1 MFSFAQNSAM
11 KDLSIYFQ
19 PIEFQDKFS
28 EQKIGGNIS
37 AYTTASFPEIK
48 KSGIAIVHVP
58 EFRGANRDSSSIES
72 EKFRHFLYDLSYG
85 IDWKFP
91 IYDLGNIL
99 PGNEL
104 KDTFYAVSNVV
115 SELVK
120 HNVLPIVVGGSQDLT
135 MALYKGYES
144 LEQMVNLCS
153 VDHQLD
159 LGSPDDEIHADG
171 YLSHLL
177 LQRPCYLFN
186 HANIGLQAPFAE
198 KAAFDLFEKLYF
210 DVCRLGEFN
219 SDFRKAEPHLR
230 NSDILSVDMKSIRSS
245 ELRTQDYI
253 SPNGFYADQIC
264 QITKYAGMSDKLT
277 SVGFFNYYPEKIPS
291 GLSFLLAQMIW
302 YLMDGFAQRKGDFP
316 AGSKKNYIK
325 FTVNLDDFKD
335 ELVFYKSNKS
345 ERWWMEVSYPGNH
358 RSKYDRHHMVPC
370 DKDDYERA
378 MKNEMPD
385 LWWKTYQKLI

>member
-1 MFSFAQNSAM
+1 M

-19 PIEFQDKFS
+19 ALEIKEQYSD
-28 EQKIGGNIS
+28 QKIGGQIQVHTEG
-37 AYTTASFPEIK
+37 AFPQIQK
-48 KSGIAIVHVP
+48 GGVAIIHVP
-58 EFRGANRDSSSIES
+58 EFRGVKEGVGEIEP
-72 EKFRHFLYDLSYG
+72 EKFRPFLYDLSCG
-85 IDWKFP
+85 IDWRFT

-99 PGNEL
+99 PGNEV
-104 KDTFYAVSNVV
+104 KDTFYALSNVV
-115 SELVK
+115 AELVK
-120 HNVLPIVVGGSQDLT
+120 NNVLPIVVGGSQDLT
-135 MALYKGYES
+135 MALYKGYET

-159 LGSPDDEIHADG
+159 LGSPEEEIHADG
-171 YLSHLL
+171 FLSHLL

-186 HANIGLQAPFAE
+186 HANIGLQAPFAQ
-198 KAAFDLFEKLYF
+198 KAEFDLFEKLYF

-264 QITKYAGMSDKLT
+264 QITKYAGISDKLT
-277 SVGFFNYYPEKIPS
+277 SVGVFNYYPEKSPS
-291 GLSFLLAQMIW
+291 ALSFLVAQMIW

-316 AGSKKNYIK
+316 AGSKKDYIK

-335 ELVFYKSNKS
+335 AIIFYKSNKS

-358 RSKYDRHHMVPC
+358 GSKYDRHHMIPC
-370 DKDDYERA
+370 NKDDYERA

-385 LWWKTYQKLI
+385 LWWKTYQKLS

>member
-1 MFSFAQNSAM
+1 M

-28 EQKIGGNIS
+28 EQKIGGYIS
-37 AYTTASFPEIK
+37 AHTAASFPEMK
-48 KSGIAIVHVP
+48 KGGIALVYVP
-58 EFRGANRDSSSIES
+58 EFRGANRDSSSIEA
-72 EKFRHFLYDLSYG
+72 EKFRSFLYDLSYG

-104 KDTFYAVSNVV
+104 KDTFYALSNVV
-115 SELVK
+115 AELVK

-159 LGSPDDEIHADG
+159 LGSPDEEIHADG

-230 NSDILSVDMKSIRSS
+230 NSDILSVDLKSIRSS

-264 QITKYAGMSDKLT
+264 QITKYAGISDKLT

-291 GLSFLLAQMIW
+291 GMSFLLAQMIW

-316 AGSKKNYIK
+316 AGSKKDYIR

-335 ELVFYKSNKS
+335 EIVFYKSNKS

-358 RSKYDRHHMVPC
+358 GSKYDRHHMVPC
-370 DKDDYERA
+370 NKDDYERA

>member
-1 MFSFAQNSAM
+1 MLSFAQNSAM

-28 EQKIGGNIS
+28 EQKIGGYIS
-37 AYTTASFPEIK
+37 AHTAASFPEMK
-48 KSGIAIVHVP
+48 KGGIALVYVP
-58 EFRGANRDSSSIES
+58 EFRGANRDSSSIEA
-72 EKFRHFLYDLSYG
+72 EKFRSFLYDLSYG

-104 KDTFYAVSNVV
+104 KDTFYALSNVV
-115 SELVK
+115 AELVK

-159 LGSPDDEIHADG
+159 LGSPDEEIHADG

-230 NSDILSVDMKSIRSS
+230 NSDILSVDLKSIRSS

-264 QITKYAGMSDKLT
+264 QITKYAGISDKLT

-291 GLSFLLAQMIW
+291 GMSFLLAQMIW

-316 AGSKKNYIK
+316 AGSKKDYIR

-335 ELVFYKSNKS
+335 EIVFYKSNKS

-358 RSKYDRHHMVPC
+358 GSKYDRHHMVPC
-370 DKDDYERA
+370 NKDDYERA

>member
-1 MFSFAQNSAM
+1 M

-19 PIEFQDKFS
+19 ALEIQEQYSD
-28 EQKIGGNIS
+28 QKIGGQIQVHTEG
-37 AYTTASFPEIK
+37 AFPQIQK
-48 KSGIAIVHVP
+48 GGVAIIHVS
-58 EFRGANRDSSSIES
+58 EFRGVKGGAGEIEP
-72 EKFRHFLYDLSYG
+72 EKFRPFLYDLSYG
-85 IDWKFP
+85 IDWKFT

-99 PGNEL
+99 PGNEI
-104 KDTFYAVSNVV
+104 KDTFYALSNVV
-115 SELVK
+115 AELVK
-120 HNVLPIVVGGSQDLT
+120 NNVLPVVVGGSQDLT
-135 MALYKGYES
+135 MALYKGYET
-144 LEQMVNLCS
+144 LEQMVNLCA

-159 LGSPDDEIHADG
+159 LGSPEEEIHADG
-171 YLSHLL
+171 FLSHLL

-186 HANIGLQAPFAE
+186 HANIGLQAPFAQ
-198 KAAFDLFEKLYF
+198 KAEFDLFEKLYF

-264 QITKYAGMSDKLT
+264 QITKYAGISDKLT
-277 SVGFFNYYPEKIPS
+277 SVGVFNYYPEKSPS
-291 GLSFLLAQMIW
+291 GLSFLVAQMIW

-316 AGSKKNYIK
+316 TGSKKDYIK

-335 ELVFYKSNKS
+335 VIIFYKSNKS

-358 RSKYDRHHMVPC
+358 GSKYDRHHMIPC
-370 DKDDYERA
+370 NKDDYERA
-378 MKNEMPD
+378 MKNELPD
-385 LWWKTYQKLI
+385 LWWKTYQKLS

>member
-1 MFSFAQNSAM
+1 M

-19 PIEFQDKFS
+19 ALEIQEQYSD
-28 EQKIGGNIS
+28 QKIGGQIQVHTEG
-37 AYTTASFPEIK
+37 AFPQIQK
-48 KSGIAIVHVP
+48 GGVAIIHVS
-58 EFRGANRDSSSIES
+58 EFRGVKGGAGEIEP
-72 EKFRHFLYDLSYG
+72 EKFRPFLYDLSYG
-85 IDWKFP
+85 IDWKFT

-99 PGNEL
+99 PGNEI
-104 KDTFYAVSNVV
+104 KDTFYALSNVV
-115 SELVK
+115 AELVK
-120 HNVLPIVVGGSQDLT
+120 NNVLPVVVGGSQDLT
-135 MALYKGYES
+135 MALYKGYET
-144 LEQMVNLCS
+144 LEQMVNLCA

-159 LGSPDDEIHADG
+159 LGSPEEEIHADG
-171 YLSHLL
+171 FLSHLL

-186 HANIGLQAPFAE
+186 HANIGLQAPFAQ
-198 KAAFDLFEKLYF
+198 KAEFDLFEKLYF

-264 QITKYAGMSDKLT
+264 QITKYAGISDKLT
-277 SVGFFNYYPEKIPS
+277 SVGIFNYYPEKSPS
-291 GLSFLLAQMIW
+291 GLSFLVAQMIW

-316 AGSKKNYIK
+316 TGSKKDYIK

-335 ELVFYKSNKS
+335 VIIFYKSNKS

-358 RSKYDRHHMVPC
+358 GSKYDRHHMIPC
-370 DKDDYERA
+370 NKDDYERA
-378 MKNEMPD
+378 MKNELPD
-385 LWWKTYQKLI
+385 LWWKTYQKLS